1 MVILVKEFAKTSSS
15 CRDTGVSVGLVEHT
29 FSDKVI
35 LILSKGDEPSVGMAI
50 GRA

>member
-1 MVILVKEFAKTSSS
+1 MVILVKEFAKTSSP
-15 CRDTGVSVGLVEHT
+15 CRGTGVSVGLVEST

-35 LILSKGDEPSVGMAI
+35 LILLIGDEPSVGMAI

>member
-15 CRDTGVSVGLVEHT
+15 CRDTGVSVGLVENT
-29 FSDKVI
+29 FSDKVM
-35 LILSKGDEPSVGMAI
+35 LILLIGEEPSVFMAI